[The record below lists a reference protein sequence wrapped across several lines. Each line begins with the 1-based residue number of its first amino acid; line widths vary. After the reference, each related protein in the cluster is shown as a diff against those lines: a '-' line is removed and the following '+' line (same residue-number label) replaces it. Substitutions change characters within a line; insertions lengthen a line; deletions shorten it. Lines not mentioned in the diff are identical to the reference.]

1 MKDFLQAVLIKIFQI
16 VVFLVTTIWLSMWI
30 GLMIPTMFVRM
41 LIVSEKCSDIM
52 MDQLLNILVLP
63 YKWLGVC
70 SDWKSFIEWMTKE
83 AS

>member
-1 MKDFLQAVLIKIFQI
+1 MKILQDILIKFFQI
-16 VVFLVTTIWLSMWI
+16 VVLLVTAIWVSMWI
-30 GLMIPTMFVRM
+30 GLMIPTMFISI

-52 MDQLLNILVLP
+52 DQLLNILILP

-70 SDWKSFIEWMTKE
+70 SDWKSFTEMMAKE